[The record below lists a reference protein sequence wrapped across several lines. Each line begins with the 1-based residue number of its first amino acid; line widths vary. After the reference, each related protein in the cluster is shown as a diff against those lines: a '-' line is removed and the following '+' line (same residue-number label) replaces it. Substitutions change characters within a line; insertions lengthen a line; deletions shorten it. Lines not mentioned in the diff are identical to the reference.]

1 MIGRGIAWT
10 IKVGQ
15 RACVCAFAMFA
26 IERNRKWLREVTCVI
41 AVLVASF
48 ASAQIKGEVW
58 QGKPGILESLTEIM
72 SRPPLSETI
81 APSIFDQLG
90 YQVDRTWLKGPG
102 QVAATMAGRCGS
114 PYLPQ
119 SIGTSFDAITRAE
132 SLAVPPQPTG
142 GVSET
147 QVLVA
152 TNGRIKVFDK
162 DGNLGYLNTSLDA
175 FFQAVRGPYSV
186 RNPQV
191 RYDKTSGRWF
201 VVALTSATSSNSV
214 LIGISSG
221 SLIHEGSFFNF
232 FSFAQD
238 EVAPTPNVDSGRTAD
253 NLSLGIDVHALY
265 IGVNMFAVNF
275 AGTSAFVIKKA
286 SLFTTAGPIEATAF
300 RNLTGSP
307 TGRGM
312 FAPQGVDN
320 EDLAATEGYFIGVDN
335 AILGRLMMRRVSD
348 PGGVPVMSS
357 DIELFVPATSLP
369 VNVPALGSIRPI
381 SPVDDRLMGARI
393 TINRIN
399 GIRSLWTAHAI
410 GVNALGN
417 ATFSNPRNGI
427 RWYQVHNL
435 TTNPGTNMTG
445 TAFDPTA
452 TPVHYFLP
460 SVAMTGQ
467 GHLVIGATSAN
478 GANPLGAGSAG
489 RYRFDAIGA
498 TQGMTQVV
506 SGSAGYNVDSTTPQR
521 WGTYGAAAI
530 DPLDGQTAWIFQPYC
545 NAPDSWA
552 VRVTKL
558 VAPPPP
564 VLNISQPGLVRGS
577 SLDLILSGSVVEG
590 SEFFDPGPEFPNRT
604 QLTISGEGVTIN
616 SMTVTT
622 PTQINFNVS
631 IASDAPVG
639 VRTVTVTNP
648 DGQSTSVPFEVRNP
662 QPNLF
667 SINPIS
673 TTAGTGPLTVTATG
687 SNFQTDSTATFNDQP
702 CATTFVSS
710 TELTFELTAEMLAA
724 GAISSIRIVSTGP
737 GVNPSPPLPFV
748 AYNPRASVTAVEP
761 ATIPIDSPE
770 TTITVRGSEFVPTSV
785 VKFGSIEL
793 ATTFVSANEVTAIL
807 PAEHLTIARTVAI
820 GVHNPSPGGGTPLTT
835 ANLTIANPL
844 PVITSFDPPSVMVG
858 SAEIT
863 LTVTG
868 SDFRPDS
875 VVRFAAVDR
884 VTTFVSS
891 SELRAQIPADQFL
904 DAGQRTVRVVTPG
917 PGGGIAG
924 PLTFFVNNPVPVLVS
939 LDPTSVNQGS
949 GAFLL
954 TVTGDQ
960 FVPTSTIRW
969 NGLDRSTTFVNGNT
983 LQCTI
988 PLSFLISAGYADV
1001 TVFNREPGGGL
1012 SNPLQFAVN
1021 APAPTISSLTPD
1033 HAEQNGFGF
1042 EITVAGSG
1050 FRDGCVV
1057 RFDGMDRVT
1066 TFVSSTSVKAQ
1077 ILDED
1082 LFTVGPHTITV
1093 QNPQPSPESLPVTF
1107 TVTYP
1112 APGLV
1117 SVTPQEIPAGSPDVE
1132 VQLVGYDFAPN
1143 AFARLGGVNLPTV
1156 VLSSTELMATVPAA
1170 EVASGRVAQMVVVNP
1185 EPGGGES
1192 VPRLITVVNPVPTT
1206 TSISPDV
1213 VVAGG
1218 PSFEL
1223 TVIGTNFV
1231 PSSVVTLNSL
1241 PRPTTYVSSTELRAT
1256 VQASDYQAGG
1266 AAAIRV
1272 SNPGPGGGISSPYIE
1287 LRFVNPVPTISTIS
1301 PDHATAGSEGFE
1313 LTVNGSSFVTTSVV
1327 TWNGSIR
1334 PTTFV
1339 SSTILRVA
1347 ISASDVASAGSANV
1361 RVVNFDPGGGSTV
1374 ARVFAISPAGSAL
1387 VLPSQIDV
1395 LDGELFDGDLQ
1406 QLFLSDDAYVSLFNS
1421 PDTLSCQVAITGFA
1435 ATSTATNIRLDYES
1449 SATRPGLAQQVH
1461 MYNFFGQRFQSLEG
1475 STAPTA
1481 DRLIT
1486 LQIPTPSQFVGPSN
1500 ELRYR
1505 ITWSPINDEDPSV
1518 DGWLHLIDLVRWF
1531 VVP

>member
-1 MIGRGIAWT
+1 
-10 IKVGQ
+10 
-15 RACVCAFAMFA
+15 MFA
-26 IERNRKWLREVTCVI
+26 VERNRKWLRWMI
-41 AVLVASF
+41 AVGAVISAAHSF
-48 ASAQIKGEVW
+48 AQIKGEIW
-58 QGKPGILESLTEIM
+58 KGEPGIRLSVSEIM
-72 SRPPLSETI
+72 SRPPLSESI
-81 APSIFDQLG
+81 APSLVDQFG
-90 YQVDRTWLKGPG
+90 FTVNRSWLAPSREEPSRSLSRGG
-102 QVAATMAGRCGS
+102 D

-119 SIGTSFDAITRAE
+119 SIGTSFDAISRAE
-132 SLAVPPQPTG
+132 ANSVPPQPSG

-162 DGNLGYLNTSLDA
+162 EGNLGVLNTTLDA
-175 FFQAVRGPYSV
+175 FFQPVRGSFPV

-191 RYDKTSGRWF
+191 RFDRTSGRWF
-201 VVALTSATSSNSV
+201 IAALNSAPASNMV
-214 LIGISSG
+214 LIAVSSG
-221 SLIHEGSFFNF
+221 NRIEEGSFFNF
-232 FSFAQD
+232 FCFVQD
-238 EVAPTPNVDSGRTAD
+238 QVGPTPNVDTGRTAD
-253 NLSLGIDVHALY
+253 SLSLGVDVQALY
-265 IGVNMFAVNF
+265 VGVNMFSVNF

-286 SLFTTAGPIEATAF
+286 SLYNTTGIEVTAF

-320 EDLAATEGYFIGVDN
+320 EDPSATEGYFIGVDN
-335 AILGRLMMRRVSD
+335 AILGRLMMRRVTD
-348 PGGVPVMSS
+348 PGGVPVLSN
-357 DIELFVPATSLP
+357 DIELFVPQTSLP
-369 VNVPALGSIRPI
+369 VNVPALGSTRPI

-399 GIRSLWTAHAI
+399 GIPSLWTAHAI

-427 RWYQVHNL
+427 RWYQIHNL

-445 TAFDPTA
+445 TAYDPSA
-452 TPVHYFLP
+452 SPLHYFIP

-467 GHLVIGATSAN
+467 GHLVVGATTAN
-478 GANPLGAGSAG
+478 AQNPLGVGSAG
-489 RYRFDAIGA
+489 RFRFDAIGS

-506 SGSAGYNVDSTTPQR
+506 AGGGSYNVDSTSPQR
-521 WGTYGAAAI
+521 WGSYGAAAI
-530 DPLDGQTAWIFQPYC
+530 DPVDGQTAWVFQQYC
-545 NAPDSWA
+545 NSIDSWA

-558 VAPPPP
+558 IAPPPP
-564 VLNISQPGLVRGS
+564 VLTISQPGLVRGTT
-577 SLDLILSGSVVEG
+577 LDLILSGSVVAG
-590 SEFFDPGPEFPNRT
+590 SEFFDPGPEFPNCT
-604 QLTISGEGVTIN
+604 QLSISGEGVTIN

-631 IASDAPVG
+631 LALDAPVG

-648 DGQSTSVPFEVRNP
+648 DGQTTTIPFEVRNP

-673 TTAGTGPLTVTATG
+673 TTAGTGSLIVTATG
-687 SNFQTDSTATFNDQP
+687 SNFQADSFATFNDQP
-702 CATTFVSS
+702 CTTTFVSS

-724 GAISSIRIVSTGP
+724 GAISSIRVVSPGP
-737 GVNPSPPLPFV
+737 GVSPSPPLPFV
-748 AYNPRASVTAVEP
+748 AYNPRATVTSVEP

-785 VKFGSIEL
+785 VRFGSIEL
-793 ATTFVSANEVTAIL
+793 ATTFVSPTEVTAVL
-807 PAEHLTIARTVAI
+807 QAEHLTLARTVAI
-820 GVHNPSPGGGTPLTT
+820 GVHNPAPGGGSPLTT
-835 ANLTIANPL
+835 VNLTVANPL

-858 SAEIT
+858 TGDIT
-863 LTVTG
+863 LTVIG

-875 VVRFAAVDR
+875 IVRFAAVDR
-884 VTTFVSS
+884 VTTFVSPT
-891 SELRAQIPADQFL
+891 ELRAEIPSAQFL

-924 PLTFFVNNPVPVLVS
+924 PLTFFVNNPVPVLTGMN
-939 LDPTSVNQGS
+939 PTSVNQGS
-949 GAFLL
+949 GAFVL
-954 TVTGDQ
+954 TVSGEQ

-969 NGLDRSTTFVNGNT
+969 NGLDRSTTFIDAST

-988 PLSFLISAGYADV
+988 PLSFLLNAGYAEV

-1012 SNPLQFAVN
+1012 SNSLQFAVN
-1021 APAPTISSLTPD
+1021 GPAPTISSLNPD
-1033 HAEQNGFGF
+1033 NAELNGFGF
-1042 EITVAGSG
+1042 ELTVSGSG

-1057 RFDGMDRVT
+1057 RFDGVDRAT
-1066 TFVSSTSVKAQ
+1066 TFVSTTVVRAQ

-1082 LFTVGPHTITV
+1082 LVNVGPHLITV
-1093 QNPQPSPESLPVTF
+1093 QNPQPSIESLPATF

-1117 SVTPQEIPAGSPDVE
+1117 SVNPQQIAAGSPDVE
-1132 VQLVGYDFAPN
+1132 VLLVGYDFAPN
-1143 AFARLGGVNLPTV
+1143 AFARLAGVDLPSV
-1156 VLSSTELMATVPAA
+1156 VQSSTEMIATVPAA
-1170 EVASGRVAQMVVVNP
+1170 EIASGRVAQMVVVNP
-1185 EPGGGES
+1185 SPGGGES
-1192 VPRLITVVNPVPTT
+1192 VPRLVTVTNPLPTT
-1206 TSISPDV
+1206 SSISPDV

-1218 PSFEL
+1218 PLFEL
-1223 TVIGTNFV
+1223 TVTGTNFV
-1231 PSSVVTLNSL
+1231 PTSVVTLNSL
-1241 PRPTTYVSSTELRAT
+1241 PRSTTYVSSTELRAT
-1256 VQASDYQAGG
+1256 VLASDYTAGG

-1272 SNPGPGGGISSPYIE
+1272 SNPSPGGGVSAPFIE
-1287 LRFVNPVPTISTIS
+1287 LRFVNPVPVIGSIS
-1301 PDHATAGSEGFE
+1301 PDHMSAGSAGFE

-1339 SSTILRVA
+1339 SSTRLRVA
-1347 ISASDVASAGSANV
+1347 ISAADVATAGSANV
-1361 RVVNFDPGGGSTV
+1361 RVVNFDPGGGSSV
-1374 ARVFAISPAGSAL
+1374 AKVFAISPSGSAL
-1387 VLPSQIDV
+1387 VLPSEITV
-1395 LDGELFDGDLQ
+1395 LDGELFDGGLE
-1406 QLFLSDDAYVSLFNS
+1406 QLFQSDDAYVALFNS
-1421 PDTLSCQVAITGFA
+1421 PDTLGCQVTVSGFA
-1435 ATSTATNIRLDYES
+1435 ATSSASNIRLDYES

-1475 STAPTA
+1475 STAPTS
-1481 DRLIT
+1481 DRFIT
-1486 LQIPTPSQFVGPSN
+1486 LTVPTPTQFVGPGN

-1531 VVP
+1531 VAP